1 MKIAVKYQHLHV
13 LFDNDIEYNCFYL
26 LDLLSKTLNYI
37 VLPPVK
43 TILLYRGH
51 KNDSETFHQKMIY
64 ILQVCGIPFGEK
76 FHYHFYGPY
85 SEELSL
91 RVEELCNLGFLK
103 EDREDKSNYIQYHY
117 QITREG
123 VDFLQQFSLEMPEMS
138 QKIGLLQQQ
147 SARFLELVATMLYF
161 KDDLPPNE

>member
-1 MKIAVKYQHLHV
+1 MLTNHAKLLH
-13 LFDNDIEYNCFYL
+13 FFIEANEVTGRKKL
-26 LDLLSKTLNYI
+26 
-37 VLPPVK
+37 
-43 TILLYRGH
+43 
-51 KNDSETFHQKMIY
+51 QKMIY

-161 KDDLPPNE
+161 KDDLPPNEVEKKISVVKPKQNYSPTELKTAWQFIERMSH